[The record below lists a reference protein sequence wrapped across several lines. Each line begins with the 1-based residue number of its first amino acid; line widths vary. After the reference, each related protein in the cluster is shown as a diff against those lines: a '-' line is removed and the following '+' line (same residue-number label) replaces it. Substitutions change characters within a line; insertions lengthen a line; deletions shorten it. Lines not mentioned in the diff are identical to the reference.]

1 MNLLKIWAYHV
12 QQASLKHKC
21 KILKQSSRPKCII
34 LKLQAQDPKC
44 IILKQASLRVQQ
56 QMGECRDSQAAA
68 ARLSRDKR
76 DLIERQ
82 REFVQEDS
90 GSYQVQQ
97 AQESCSGQ

>member
-44 IILKQASLRVQQ
+44 IILKQASSRPQVHY
-56 QMGECRDSQAAA
+56 SQASKLESAA
-68 ARLSRDKR
+68 AN
-76 DLIERQ
+76 
-82 REFVQEDS
+82 
-90 GSYQVQQ
+90 G
-97 AQESCSGQ
+97 